1 MWEGGK
7 GWGQTDLLGVKEAE
21 RELNVLL
28 RRKINHFSLTYKVV
42 LVGPQQTLDAFTTL
56 PQKHFSGLGCKQ
68 WFYTGRA
75 MLFTLQGQGKGGG
88 RRESLKTQHTL
99 KHDSAVIHPTWS
111 SILFTPGF

>member
-1 MWEGGK
+1 MVIKMYQEISKRVVWMRKGGK

-21 RELNVLL
+21 RELTVLL

-88 RRESLKTQHTL
+88 RRESLKTSTHLNMIQL
-99 KHDSAVIHPTWS
+99 
-111 SILFTPGF
+111 